1 VASILAVGA
10 SFQGAS
16 PSNLGFF
23 LPLMLGLL
31 VVAAAVAAW
40 SFWRWK
46 ESSDIQSDLPSDVQ
60 AEDRSNAVLPLRAG
74 SLSLSASLGAAE
86 SPSRI
91 APVEEPAP
99 APVHTPVLTHA
110 QTPAQTPVQ
119 SKDLAAEP
127 TKEPAREEERK
138 PVIAPRSIV
147 PLPSAKPSVNDFA
160 TLRTRVAPSAQ
171 ASAFQRVG
179 KAPAP
184 PVRDEAAT
192 YAPTVPQCQD
202 QATEANRV
210 APVEPHEDMWP
221 QPRGLVTRAPEAL
234 VSSAS
239 DQHAAPQSPEILD
252 SGQPVEQPLPAS
264 ETPASDS
271 VVEASAP
278 SATPHPEAESSALQT
293 SLFAPAPET
302 AAPSALP
309 LNAAGG
315 EVDLAALLFEDLDL
329 PADWEI
335 KADSASAVPELG
347 MPVASARETEPPA
360 QPSRLVL
367 EDIYHIVARPSAES
381 SFAPSESS
389 VVGADSESVADA
401 PPASQTEPAPESWFS
416 TQPEPEPASEPV
428 TPPAQHEV
436 ADEPVSEAPME
447 AVAPAG
453 SAAAFVPPA
462 PPEPPEPVEHD
473 EPFATAPP
481 WPEAPSLPAAPVFA
495 PPPSPQIPVRSKA
508 PASPAP
514 RATRSGYVGLGARY
528 PQCHRLS
535 LGIPITIRG
544 LVCRNETL
552 SEDTWTL
559 TVLPNGA
566 IINLAA
572 VVATGEE
579 LILLN
584 NKTAEEVGC
593 RVVAMTNADGA
604 RKQVEVEFTQPAP
617 RFWRI
622 TFPPA
627 DWSPSQRKRPGSK
640 PTPSRDDV
648 PAIIRS

>member
-10 SFQGAS
+10 VLQGAS

-31 VVAAAVAAW
+31 VVAGAVAAW

-46 ESSDIQSDLPSDVQ
+46 KSSDIQPDSGPNVQ
-60 AEDRSNAVLPLRAG
+60 AEDRHSAVLPLRAAG

-86 SPSRI
+86 SASRI
-91 APVEEPAP
+91 APVEEPP
-99 APVHTPVLTHA
+99 PVQA
-110 QTPAQTPVQ
+110 QTPPQ
-119 SKDLAAEP
+119 SKDLAAGP
-127 TKEPAREEERK
+127 AKEPAREEEPK
-138 PVIAPRSIV
+138 PVAAPRFIAP
-147 PLPSAKPSVNDFA
+147 PTSAKPSVNDFA

-179 KAPAP
+179 KTPAAPA
-184 PVRDEAAT
+184 RDEAAT

-202 QATEANRV
+202 QATEANRL

-221 QPRGLVTRAPEAL
+221 QPRGPVTRVTEAFVSSPSGEDAAPE
-234 VSSAS
+234 
-239 DQHAAPQSPEILD
+239 SPSVLD
-252 SGQPVEQPLPAS
+252 SEPPAAQPFLAS
-264 ETPASDS
+264 EPPAVTSAPIPASDS
-271 VVEASAP
+271 VPEASAP
-278 SATPHPEAESSALQT
+278 FVAPGPEAEADSASQT
-293 SLFAPAPET
+293 SLFAPGPET
-302 AAPSALP
+302 DAPSALP
-309 LNAAGG
+309 VNAAGG
-315 EVDLAALLFEDLDL
+315 EVDLVALLSEDLDL
-329 PADWEI
+329 PADWET
-335 KADSASAVPELG
+335 KADSASAAPEPE
-347 MPVASARETEPPA
+347 MPLASAHEPEPPA
-360 QPSRLVL
+360 QPSRLVM

-381 SFAPSESS
+381 SFVPSESS
-389 VVGADSESVADA
+389 VVGADSENVADA
-401 PPASQTEPAPESWFS
+401 LPASQVEPAPESWVS
-416 TQPEPEPASEPV
+416 AEPEPEPEPASETV
-428 TPPAQHEV
+428 TLHAQHEV
-436 ADEPVSEAPME
+436 ADEPAFEAPRE
-447 AVAPAG
+447 AEAPAEPAAALV
-453 SAAAFVPPA
+453 SAAPPDPA
-462 PPEPPEPVEHD
+462 EPV
-473 EPFATAPP
+473 AAAPL
-481 WPEAPSLPAAPVFA
+481 WPGAPSLPAAPVFA
-495 PPPSPQIPVRSKA
+495 APPSPQIPVRPETPS
-508 PASPAP
+508 PPAP
-514 RATRSGYVGLGARY
+514 RPVRSGYVALGARY

-544 LVCRNETL
+544 LVWRDETL

-579 LILLN
+579 LILVN
-584 NKTAEEVGC
+584 NKTAEQVGC
-593 RVVAMTNADGA
+593 RVVAMTNADGS

-617 RFWRI
+617 RFWRV